1 MKRFKLFTPV
11 VIILVLA
18 LGLRL
23 PSLNGSFWLD
33 EAAQA
38 LESSRPLNQQ
48 FNIIPDFQ
56 PPLIHLLT
64 HFALY
69 ISQQEWWLRLI
80 SALIPGLITIW
91 AGFHLGRKLFN
102 RYTGLITG
110 LLLATNSFHVFYSQ
124 ELRPYSLPAMWATLS
139 WLSLINLTKPFNNFP
154 QKKPPKWTHW
164 LGFALLTLAGLYSS
178 YLYPFLVIAQLAYIL
193 LTQKISLNNETLKR
207 CLISIAVAIIG
218 FLPWLPTFIKQLQT
232 GQQLRQTLPGWD
244 TVVSLTQLKAL
255 PLTIAKFVFGL
266 SNLEANWFYVTASSL
281 IAMFTLGLII
291 IIAKLIRR
299 KQLKLNK
306 FLIPVIWFTVP
317 LITSWLVSFWVPVIR
332 PKRLL
337 FLLPALYLLL
347 ASLVTASLNQLA
359 QLKPKIII
367 RFSAYVLLIILFGLN
382 FYSLSQYYLK
392 PKFQRENWRSLYS
405 EIQTRFPERE
415 TVAVFS
421 FRQPFAPWRWYN
433 RGQFPALATG
443 KNNIKQVDNLNQQLK
458 PIFDYDFVLV
468 FDYLRDLTDPND
480 QLPQAVE
487 SYGYTQIGTIE
498 RPKIGFVRIYVK
510 QQLVSQY
517 QLDTKQ

>member
-1 MKRFKLFTPV
+1 MKKLKLFSPV
-11 VIILVLA
+11 VIVLILA

-23 PSLNGSFWLD
+23 PFLNGSFWLD

-38 LESSRPLNQQ
+38 LESSRSLSQQ

-56 PPLIHLLT
+56 PPLIHLIT

-69 ISQQEWWLRLI
+69 LSQQEWWLRLI
-80 SALIPGLITIW
+80 AALIPGLVTIW
-91 AGFHLGRKLFN
+91 AAYQLGRKLFDHQ
-102 RYTGLITG
+102 TGLITS

-139 WLSLINLTKPFNNFP
+139 WLSLINLTKPFNNSA

-193 LTQKISLNNETLKR
+193 LTQKISLNNETLKL
-207 CLISIAVAIIG
+207 CLISISGAIIG
-218 FLPWLPTFIKQLQT
+218 FLPWLPTFIKQLQA
-232 GQQLRQTLPGWD
+232 GQQLRQTLPGWE

-266 SNLEANWFYVTASSL
+266 SNLEANWFYVTASGL
-281 IAMFTLGLII
+281 VALFTLGLFI
-291 IIAKLIRR
+291 IIARLIRS

-306 FLIPVIWFTVP
+306 FLIPTFWFIIP
-317 LITSWLVSFWVPVIR
+317 LITSWLVSFWVPVVR

-337 FLLPALYLLL
+337 FLLPALYLLI
-347 ASLVTASLNQLA
+347 ASLITTGLKHLA
-359 QLKPKIII
+359 QLKPKSVI
-367 RFSAYVLLIILFGLN
+367 RLSAYLLLFILLGLN
-382 FYSLSQYYLK
+382 FYSLSQYYLE
-392 PKFQRENWRSLYS
+392 PKLQRENWRSLYS

-415 TVAVFS
+415 TITVFS

-433 RGQFPALATG
+433 RSQFTSLATG
-443 KNNIKQVDNLNQQLK
+443 KNNINQVDNLNQQLK
-458 PIFDYDFVLV
+458 PIFDYEFVLV

-480 QLPQAVE
+480 QLPQAIE

-517 QLDTKQ
+517 QLNIKQ